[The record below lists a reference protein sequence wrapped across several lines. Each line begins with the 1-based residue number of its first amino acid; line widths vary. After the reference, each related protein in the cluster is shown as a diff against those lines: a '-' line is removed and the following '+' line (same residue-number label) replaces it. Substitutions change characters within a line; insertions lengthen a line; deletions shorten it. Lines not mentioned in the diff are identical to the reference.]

1 MIVVTLEV
9 TKLPIPSGK
18 RLRCFTRIC
27 GNMDLSVWM
36 PMAAGPH
43 TLVYLVSFPRRRPEP
58 SRRAVPET
66 LHVSFVE
73 NNLKR
78 NLLLKELKID

>member
-1 MIVVTLEV
+1 
-9 TKLPIPSGK
+9 
-18 RLRCFTRIC
+18 
-27 GNMDLSVWM
+27 
-36 PMAAGPH
+36 MAAGPH

-78 NLLLKELKID
+78 NLLLKELKIE